1 MLFLYLYVSHCYIDK
16 QLAKL
21 ILAHPTLPQSKNE
34 QLCYIFDELS
44 IEEDSP
50 GHLAGSLRLDK
61 RVRKCA
67 EILEKPFLNS
77 ESLNEDMIAQD
88 AIYPRNSLTDSYKK
102 ANVTQLDGSYDE
114 KEYQL
119 HDLVFSELV
128 ERDQKGDRKGD
139 RQKRESQIGKAINKI
154 DRKGNV
160 GESH

>member
-16 QLAKL
+16 QLAKF
-21 ILAHPTLPQSKNE
+21 ILAHPTLPQPKNE
-34 QLCYIFDELS
+34 QLCYICDELS

-50 GHLAGSLRLDK
+50 GHLAGSLQLNK

-77 ESLNEDMIAQD
+77 ELLNEDMITQD
-88 AIYPRNSLTDSYKK
+88 AIYHRNGLTDSYKK

-119 HDLVFSELV
+119 HGLVFSELV

-154 DRKGNV
+154 DRKVNV